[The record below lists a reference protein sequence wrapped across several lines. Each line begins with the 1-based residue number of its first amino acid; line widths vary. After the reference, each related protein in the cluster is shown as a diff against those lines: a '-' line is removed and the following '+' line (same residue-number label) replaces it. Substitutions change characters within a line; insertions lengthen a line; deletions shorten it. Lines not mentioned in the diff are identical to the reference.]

1 MFPSLL
7 LTIITAACQI
17 RIIIPFI
24 NVYHIALNVVIIYF
38 SYKCYQ
44 IPLGTNNELNTSNSV
59 DCDILQTAK
68 RDSNILNNEVL
79 LTSISRGLTTLSL
92 LGLALPLGTY
102 FREIISWV
110 GRGYIIPL
118 ILEAIIYI
126 LLISKVRGCRKRSAT
141 PQ

>member
-7 LTIITAACQI
+7 LTITTAACQI

-24 NVYHIALNVVIIYF
+24 NVYRIALNVVIIYF

-79 LTSISRGLTTLSL
+79 LTSISPGLTTLSL

-126 LLISKVRGCRKRSAT
+126 LLISKVRECRKRSAT